1 MLMHNPPHPGEHLR
15 EDWINELGLSI
26 TKAAKILGI
35 ARKTLD
41 AIVNGRAGI
50 SPEMAI
56 RISKAFGGSPDVWM
70 RMQMEYDLWH
80 AKQKADQIDVKPYEP
95 A

>member
-1 MLMHNPPHPGEHLR
+1 MPMLNPPHPGEHLR
-15 EDWINELGLSI
+15 EDWINALGLSI
-26 TKAAKILGI
+26 TKAAKILGV

-41 AIVNGRAGI
+41 AVVNGRAGI

-56 RISKAFGGSPDVWM
+56 RISMAFGGEPDIWV
-70 RMQMEYDLWH
+70 RMQCAFDLAQ
-80 AKQKADQIDVKPYEP
+80 AKQKAAEINVKRYEP